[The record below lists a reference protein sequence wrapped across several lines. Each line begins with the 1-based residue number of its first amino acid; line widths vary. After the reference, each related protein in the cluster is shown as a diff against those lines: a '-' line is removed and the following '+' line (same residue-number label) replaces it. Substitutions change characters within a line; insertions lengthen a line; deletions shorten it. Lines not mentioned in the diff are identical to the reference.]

1 MPELTPI
8 FATASPFY
16 WIPFLFIFVGLFFA
30 LWGALRE
37 DGSDLTEVEE
47 REK

>member
-1 MPELTPI
+1 MAEIAPI
-8 FATASPFY
+8 IATASPFY
-16 WIPFLFIFVGLFFA
+16 WIPFAFIFIGLFFA

-47 REK
+47 REE